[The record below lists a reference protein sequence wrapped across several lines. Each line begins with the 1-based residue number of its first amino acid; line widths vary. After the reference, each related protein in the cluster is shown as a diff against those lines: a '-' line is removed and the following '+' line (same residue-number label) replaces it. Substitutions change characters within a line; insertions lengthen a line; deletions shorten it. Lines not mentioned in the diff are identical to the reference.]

1 MTPEQIN
8 RAIAEHC
15 GWHHFISNDEYG
27 NARALRPY
35 EEAKT
40 GCVFTDIPNYNGDLN
55 AMHEAEKTLEPKQK
69 WEFSLRLVTA
79 QENSMLTKPEDWATL
94 LDHKFKAPGFFPAV
108 FATAV
113 QRAEA
118 FLRTVN
124 KWKE

>member
-55 AMHEAEKTLEPKQK
+55 AMHEAEKELPDEAAGVYEGHIYEVCKVQPDTI
-69 WEFSLRLVTA
+69 FASDLRKVIC
-79 QENSMLTKPEDWATL
+79 
-94 LDHKFKAPGFFPAV
+94 
-108 FATAV
+108 ATAA